1 MTKTTN
7 SKKATAEKTFKDA
20 QKDIQEN
27 IQENIQKTV
36 KSAQEN
42 MQKTVKEAT
51 GKLDNVVEF
60 NKANY
65 EAVVAAGNV
74 AVKVVQTANAEFIE
88 STKKAVEKNVADVK
102 ALFAAKTPADF
113 LELQASIFKN
123 RYDEFVAEST
133 RVNEVVTN
141 RTSEV
146 VEPLKARYE
155 EVAVK
160 YNFPVAG

>member
-7 SKKATAEKTFKDA
+7 SKKATAEKTFKTA

-27 IQENIQKTV
+27 IQKTV
-36 KSAQEN
+36 KAAQEN

-51 GKLDNVVEF
+51 GNLDNVVEF

-65 EAVVAAGNV
+65 EAVVAAGNA

-133 RVNEVVTN
+133 RVSEVVTN
-141 RTSEV
+141 RTNEV